1 MTLRKQVRTRSG
13 AGQAAVALAA
23 VLAAGLLVSQESP
36 LERVGQLKD
45 GGFLLNSGWVL
56 RPAGEQV
63 PVDTLPMRAAASKDG
78 RFLLVLNAGYKP
90 PSISVIEVATKKEIK
105 RVPVADAWLGLTFS
119 PSGKDVYAGG
129 GSQGK
134 VFEFHF
140 AADTGELTPGREMNA
155 VADPANKG
163 LTFIGDV
170 AISPDGR
177 LLYAADLYTD
187 SIALINLQSATLI
200 ERWKTGKR
208 PYRILMLPGGKNFLV
223 SGWGDASVYLHDA
236 NSGGVISVTRV
247 AQHPTD
253 MIFLNKPAPT
263 DEGQESPY
271 RARLFVA
278 AANTNNVYTFGAADN
293 GEFKPLEAINTA
305 LTPLQPLGMTPSA
318 LALSNDQKRLYIA
331 CSDGNT
337 VAVADITTPRSRVLG
352 FIPTG
357 WYPTSIATLADD
369 TLVIV
374 NGKGLGSHPNTHGPN
389 PSKRAAPAYVAN
401 SEVEYVGRIQTG
413 TVGFVPAPTEEQLV
427 AFTETVRLN
436 SPYRDDRQR
445 ERVVGPQSGLFV
457 KSGEHAS
464 PIQHVIYIIKENRTY
479 DQVLGD
485 IGKGNSDPSLTLFG
499 ENVTPNLHQIARDFI
514 LYDNFY
520 ENSDVS
526 ADGHNWAAAAIAPDY
541 TVKLWPNSYAQRRK
555 TYDYEGGEPAN
566 SPPAGYIWN
575 NALAAGVTVRN
586 YGDWAVNIPLGEVKE
601 GRQIGAVRDSSLK
614 AITDMNYRGFDL
626 NYPDVERSK
635 EFLREWKEFDDQ
647 GKAPQLMVVRMGNDH
662 TQGAAAGKLSP
673 LSYAADNDYAVGM
686 LVDGVSHSKL
696 WGSTA
701 IFVIEDD
708 AQNGPDHVDCH
719 RSTAYVIS
727 AFTRRGVVD
736 STMYNQMSVLHT
748 IEGLLGMHPLT
759 QFDAAAMPM
768 FGSFSAQPDA
778 RPWTALLPKTA
789 LTDRNPANGQGAK
802 ESARLDFSD
811 ADKADDDELNE
822 ILWHAIRKT
831 EMPPPVVSI
840 FGSRSALQSERIH

>member
-1 MTLRKQVRTRSG
+1 MKSLVNLLKWPDV
-13 AGQAAVALAA
+13 AQAAVALAM
-23 VLAAGLLVSQESP
+23 VLTAGLLVSQEKPPVRVGP
-36 LERVGQLKD
+36 LED

-56 RPAGEQV
+56 RPTGEQV
-63 PVDTLPMRAAASKDG
+63 PVDTLPMRSALSKDG
-78 RFLLVLNAGYKP
+78 RYLLVLNAGYKQ
-90 PSISVIEVATKKEIK
+90 PSISVIEMATKKETK
-105 RVPVADAWLGLTFS
+105 RVPMADAWLGLTFS
-119 PSGKDVYAGG
+119 PSGKEVYAGG
-129 GSQGK
+129 GSRAK
-134 VFEFHF
+134 VYEFHF
-140 AADTGELTPGREMNA
+140 AAETGDLTPGREMNA

-163 LTFIGDV
+163 LSFIGDV

-187 SIALINLQSATLI
+187 SIAVINLQSATLI

-236 NSGGVISVTRV
+236 NSGGVVSVTRV

-253 MIFLNKPAPT
+253 MLWLGKPAPVEE
-263 DEGQESPY
+263 DKESPY

-278 AANTNNVYTFGAADN
+278 AANTNNVYTFGATSS
-293 GEFKPLEAINTA
+293 GELKPLEAISTA
-305 LTPLQPLGMTPSA
+305 LTPFQPLGMTPSA
-318 LALSNDQKRLYIA
+318 LALSNDQKRLFIA
-331 CSDGNT
+331 CSDGNAL
-337 VAVADITTPRSRVLG
+337 AVADITAPHSRVLG

-357 WYPTSIATLADD
+357 WYPTAVATLPDD
-369 TLVIV
+369 TLLIL
-374 NGKGLGSHPNTHGPN
+374 NGKGLGSHPNPHGPN

-401 SEVEYVGRIQTG
+401 SEIEYVGRIQTG
-413 TVGFVPAPTEEQLV
+413 TVGFVPAPSDEQLKG
-427 AFTETVRLN
+427 FTETVRMN

-457 KSGEHAS
+457 KSGEHQS

-499 ENVTPNLHQIARDFI
+499 EAVTPNLHQIARDFI

-541 TVKLWPNSYAQRRK
+541 TVKLWPNSYAQRRR

-566 SPPAGYIWN
+566 TPPAGYIWN
-575 NALAAGVTVRN
+575 NALAAGITVRN
-586 YGDWAVNIPLGEVKE
+586 YGDWAVNIPLSDVKD
-601 GRQIGAVRDSSLK
+601 GRQIGALRDPALK
-614 AITDMNYRGFDL
+614 EVTDMNYRAFDL
-626 NYPDVERSK
+626 NYPDVDRSK
-635 EFLREWKEFDDQ
+635 EFLREWKEFEQKGD
-647 GKAPQLMVVRMGNDH
+647 APQLMVLRMGNDH
-662 TQGAAAGKLSP
+662 TQGAASGKLSP

-701 IFVIEDD
+701 IFIIEDD
-708 AQNGPDHVDCH
+708 AQNGPDHVDSH
-719 RSTAYVIS
+719 RSTAYVVS
-727 AFTRRGVVD
+727 PYTRRGVVD

-748 IEGLLGMHPLT
+748 IEGLLGIHPMT

-778 RPWTALLPKTA
+778 RPWSVLQPKTS
-789 LTDRNPANGQGAK
+789 LTEHNPGSGAGAK

-811 ADKADDDELNE
+811 ADLADDDELNA
-822 ILWHAIRKT
+822 ILWRAIKKT

-840 FGSRSALQSERIH
+840 FGSSGGR

>member
-1 MTLRKQVRTRSG
+1 MKFLMKLWKWPDV
-13 AGQAAVALAA
+13 AQAAVALTA
-23 VLAAGLLVSQESP
+23 VLTAVLLVSEETPPTQ
-36 LERVGQLKD
+36 VGPLKD

-63 PVDTLPMRAAASKDG
+63 PVDTLPMRSALSKDG
-78 RFLLVLNAGYKP
+78 RYLLVLNAGYKQ
-90 PSISVIEVATKKEIK
+90 PSISVIEVATKKETK
-105 RVPVADAWLGLTFS
+105 RVTMDDAWLGLTFS
-119 PSGKDVYAGG
+119 PSGKEVYAGG
-129 GSQGK
+129 GSRAK
-134 VFEFHF
+134 VYEFHF
-140 AADTGELTPGREMNA
+140 AAETGDLTPGREMNA
-155 VADPANKG
+155 VADPTNKG
-163 LTFIGDV
+163 LSFIGDV

-187 SIALINLQSATLI
+187 SIAVINLQSATLI

-236 NSGGVISVTRV
+236 NSGGVVSVTRV

-253 MIFLNKPAPT
+253 MLWLGKPAPV
-263 DEGQESPY
+263 DEDAESPY

-278 AANTNNVYTFGAADN
+278 AANTNNVYAFGATTN
-293 GEFKPLEAINTA
+293 GEFKPLEAISTS
-305 LTPLQPLGMTPSA
+305 LTPFQPFGMTPSA
-318 LALSNDQKRLYIA
+318 LALSNDLKRLFIA

-337 VAVADITTPRSRVLG
+337 VAVADITASHSRVLG

-357 WYPTSIATLADD
+357 WYPTSVAVMPGDS
-369 TLVIV
+369 LVIL
-374 NGKGLGSHPNTHGPN
+374 NGRGLGSHPNPHGPN
-389 PSKRAAPAYVAN
+389 PSMRAAPAYLAN
-401 SEVEYVGRIQTG
+401 SEIEYVGRIQTG
-413 TVGFVPAPTEEQLV
+413 TAGFVPAPTEEQLT
-427 AFTETVRLN
+427 AFTGTVRMN
-436 SPYRDDRQR
+436 SPYKDDRQR
-445 ERVVGPQSGLFV
+445 GRVAGPQSGLFV
-457 KSGEHAS
+457 KSGEHQS

-499 ENVTPNLHQIARDFI
+499 ETVTPNLHQIARDFI

-526 ADGHNWAAAAIAPDY
+526 ADGHNWATAGIAPDY
-541 TVKLWPNSYAQRRK
+541 TVKLWPNSYAQRRR

-586 YGDWAVNIPLGEVKE
+586 YGDWAVNIPLSDVKD
-601 GRQIGAVRDSSLK
+601 GRQIGVLK
-614 AITDMNYRGFDL
+614 DPALKEVTDLKYRAFDL
-626 NYPDVERSK
+626 NYADVERSK
-635 EFLREWKEFDDQ
+635 EFLSEWKEFDQKGD
-647 GKAPQLMVVRMGNDH
+647 APQLLVVRMGNDH
-662 TQGAAAGKLSP
+662 TQGAAPGKLSP

-701 IFVIEDD
+701 IFIIEDD
-708 AQNGPDHVDCH
+708 AQNGPDHVDSH
-719 RSTAYVIS
+719 RSTAYVVS
-727 AFTRRGVVD
+727 PYTRRGVVD

-748 IEGLLGMHPLT
+748 IEGLLGIHPMT
-759 QFDAAAMPM
+759 QFDASAVPM

-778 RPWTALLPKTA
+778 RPWSVLQPKTS
-789 LTDRNPANGQGAK
+789 LTDHNPGRGAGAK
-802 ESARLDFSD
+802 ESARLDFSG
-811 ADKADDDELNE
+811 ADLADDDELNA
-822 ILWHAIRKT
+822 ILWRVIKKT

-840 FGSRSALQSERIH
+840 FGSHAGR

>member
-1 MTLRKQVRTRSG
+1 MKSLKAVWQKQRMW
-13 AGQAAVALAA
+13 QAAIALGA
-23 VLAAGLLVSQESP
+23 VLAASLLVSQESP
-36 LERVGQLKD
+36 VERVGPLKD

-63 PVDTLPMRAAASKDG
+63 PVDTLPIRSAISKDG

-90 PSISVIEVATKKEIK
+90 PSISVIDVASKKELK
-105 RVPVADAWLGLTFS
+105 RVPVADAWLGLAFS
-119 PSGKDVYAGG
+119 PSGKEIYVGG
-129 GSQGK
+129 GSRAK

-140 AADTGELTPGREMNA
+140 AADTGDLTPGREMNA

-163 LTFIGDV
+163 LSFIGDV

-187 SIALINLQSATLI
+187 SIAVINLQSATLI
-200 ERWKTGKR
+200 EHWKTGKR
-208 PYRILMLPGGKNFLV
+208 PYRILLLPGGKNFLV
-223 SGWGDASVYLHDA
+223 SGWADGSVYLHDA
-236 NSGGVISVTRV
+236 NNGGVVSVTRV
-247 AQHPTD
+247 APHPTD

-263 DEGQESPY
+263 DEDKESPY

-278 AANTNNVYTFGAADN
+278 AANTNNVYTFGANSN

-305 LTPLQPLGMTPSA
+305 LTPFQPLGMTPSS
-318 LALSNDQKRLYIA
+318 LALSNDLKRVFIA

-337 VAVADITTPRSRVLG
+337 VAVADITGPHSRVLG

-357 WYPTSIATLADD
+357 WYPTSVQTLADD
-369 TLVIV
+369 SLVIL
-374 NGKGLGSHPNTHGPN
+374 NGKGLGSRPNPNGPN
-389 PSKRAAPAYVAN
+389 PTKRAAPAYVGG
-401 SEVEYVGRIQTG
+401 SQIEYVGRIQTG
-413 TVGFVPAPTEEQLV
+413 TAGFVPAPTEEQLA
-427 AFTETVRLN
+427 AFTETVRAN
-436 SPYRDDRQR
+436 SPYRDDKQR
-445 ERVVGPQSGLFV
+445 DRVVGPQSGLFV
-457 KSGEHAS
+457 KFGEHAS

-526 ADGHNWAAAAIAPDY
+526 AEGHNWAAAAIAPDY

-555 TYDYEGGEPAN
+555 TYDYEGGELAN
-566 SPPAGYIWN
+566 SPPTGYIWN

-586 YGDWAVNIPLGEVKE
+586 YGDWASNIPLKDVKD
-601 GRQIGAVRDSSLK
+601 GRQIGAVRDPALK
-614 AITDMNYRGFDL
+614 PITDMNYRAFDL

-635 EFLREWKEFDDQ
+635 EFLREWASFDQKGD
-647 GKAPQLMVVRMGNDH
+647 APQLLVVRMGNDH

-686 LVDGVSHSKL
+686 LIDGVSHSKL
-696 WGSTA
+696 WGTTA
-701 IFVIEDD
+701 IFITEDD

-719 RSTAYVIS
+719 RSTAYVVS
-727 AFTRRGVVD
+727 PYTRRGVVD

-748 IEGLLGMHPLT
+748 VEGLLGIHPMT

-778 RPWTALLPKTA
+778 RPWTVLQPKTP
-789 LTDRNPANGQGAK
+789 LTDHNPGDTEAAK

-822 ILWHAIRKT
+822 ILWRAIKKT

-840 FGSRSALQSERIH
+840 FGTHNGR

>member
-1 MTLRKQVRTRSG
+1 MKSLMKLLKWPDV
-13 AGQAAVALAA
+13 AQAAAALAA
-23 VLAAGLLVSQESP
+23 VLTAGLLVSQETP
-36 LERVGQLKD
+36 LVQVGPLKD

-63 PVDTLPMRAAASKDG
+63 AVDTLPMRSALSKDG
-78 RFLLVLNAGYKP
+78 RFLLVLNAGYKQ
-90 PSISVIEVATKKEIK
+90 PSISVIEMATKKETA

-119 PSGKDVYAGG
+119 PSGKEVYAGG
-129 GSQGK
+129 GSRAK
-134 VFEFHF
+134 VYEFHF
-140 AADTGELTPGREMNA
+140 AAETGELTPAREMNG

-163 LTFIGDV
+163 LSFIGDV

-177 LLYAADLYTD
+177 LLYAADLFTD
-187 SIALINLQSATLI
+187 SIAVINLQSATLI
-200 ERWKTGKR
+200 ERWKTGRR

-253 MIFLNKPAPT
+253 MLWLGKPAPVEE
-263 DEGQESPY
+263 DNESPY

-278 AANTNNVYTFGAADN
+278 AANTNNVYTFGATSN
-293 GEFKPLEAINTA
+293 GEFKPLEAISTA
-305 LTPLQPLGMTPSA
+305 LTPFQPFGMTPSA
-318 LALSNDQKRLYIA
+318 LALSNDLKRLFIA

-337 VAVADITTPRSRVLG
+337 VAVADITAPHSRVLG

-357 WYPTSIATLADD
+357 WYPTSVATMADD
-369 TLVIV
+369 SLVIL
-374 NGKGLGSHPNTHGPN
+374 NGKGLGSHPNPHGPN

-401 SEVEYVGRIQTG
+401 SEIEYVGRIQTG
-413 TVGFVPAPTEEQLV
+413 TVGFVPPPTDEQLT
-427 AFTETVRLN
+427 AFTETVRTN
-436 SPYRDDRQR
+436 SPYKDDRQR

-457 KSGEHAS
+457 KSGEHQS
-464 PIQHVIYIIKENRTY
+464 PIRHVIYIIKENRTY

-526 ADGHNWAAAAIAPDY
+526 ADGHNWATSGIAPDY

-586 YGDWAVNIPLGEVKE
+586 YGDWAVNIPLSDVRD
-601 GRQIGAVRDSSLK
+601 GRQIGALRDPALK
-614 AITDMNYRGFDL
+614 DVTDLKYRAFDL

-635 EFLREWKEFDDQ
+635 EFLSEWKEFDQKGD
-647 GKAPQLMVVRMGNDH
+647 APQLMVLRMGNDH

-673 LSYAADNDYAVGM
+673 LSYAADNDLAVGM

-696 WGSTA
+696 WSSTA
-701 IFVIEDD
+701 IFIIEDD
-708 AQNGPDHVDCH
+708 AQNGPDHVDSH

-727 AFTRRGVVD
+727 PYTRRGVVD

-748 IEGLLGMHPLT
+748 IEGVLGIHPMT
-759 QFDAAAMPM
+759 QFDAAAVPM
-768 FGSFSAQPDA
+768 FGSFSAQPNA
-778 RPWTALLPKTA
+778 QPWSVLQPKTS
-789 LTDRNPANGQGAK
+789 LTEHNPGNNAGAK

-811 ADKADDDELNE
+811 ADLADDDELNA
-822 ILWHAIRKT
+822 ILWRAIKKT
-831 EMPPPVVSI
+831 EMPPPVVSM
-840 FGSRSALQSERIH
+840 FGSRAGR

>member
-1 MTLRKQVRTRSG
+1 MKSSMKLLKWPDV
-13 AGQAAVALAA
+13 AQAAAALAL
-23 VLAAGLLVSQESP
+23 VLTTGLLVSQESP
-36 LERVGQLKD
+36 LLHVGPLKD

-63 PVDTLPMRAAASKDG
+63 AVDTLPIRSALSKDG
-78 RFLLVLNAGYKP
+78 RYLLVLNAGYKQ

-105 RVPVADAWLGLTFS
+105 RVTVDDAWLGLTFS
-119 PSGKDVYAGG
+119 PSGKEVYAGG
-129 GSQGK
+129 GSQAK
-134 VFEFHF
+134 VYEFHF
-140 AADTGELTPGREMNA
+140 APETGDLTPGRAMNA
-155 VADPANKG
+155 VADPAKKG
-163 LTFIGDV
+163 LSFIGDV

-177 LLYAADLYTD
+177 LLYAADLFTD
-187 SIALINLQSATLI
+187 SIAVINLQSATLI

-236 NSGGVISVTRV
+236 NSGGVVSVTRV

-253 MIFLNKPAPT
+253 MLWLSKPAPVEE
-263 DEGQESPY
+263 DQESPY

-278 AANTNNVYTFGAADN
+278 AANTNNVYAFGATSN
-293 GEFKPLEAINTA
+293 GEFRPLEAISTA
-305 LTPLQPLGMTPSA
+305 LTPFQPFGMTPSS
-318 LALSNDQKRLYIA
+318 LAISSDLKRLFIA
-331 CSDGNT
+331 CSDGNA
-337 VAVADITTPRSRVLG
+337 VAVADITAPHSRVLG

-357 WYPTSIATLADD
+357 WYPTSVATMPDNS
-369 TLVIV
+369 LVIV
-374 NGKGLGSHPNTHGPN
+374 NGKGLGSRPNPNGPN

-401 SEVEYVGRIQTG
+401 SEIEYVGRIQTG
-413 TVGFVPAPTEEQLV
+413 TVGFVPAPTDEQLTV
-427 AFTETVRLN
+427 FTETVRMN
-436 SPYRDDRQR
+436 SAYKDDRQR

-457 KSGEHAS
+457 KSGEHQS
-464 PIQHVIYIIKENRTY
+464 PIRHVIYIIKENRTY

-520 ENSDVS
+520 ENADVS
-526 ADGHNWAAAAIAPDY
+526 AEGHNWAAAGIAPDY
-541 TVKLWPNSYAQRRK
+541 TVKLWPNTYAQRRK

-575 NALAAGVTVRN
+575 NAMAAGVTVRN
-586 YGDWAVNIPLGEVKE
+586 YGDWAVNVPLNSVKE
-601 GRQIGAVRDSSLK
+601 GRQIGSLRDPALK
-614 AITDMNYRGFDL
+614 DVTDLNYRAFDL

-635 EFLREWKEFDDQ
+635 EFLSEWKQFDQEGD
-647 GKAPQLMVVRMGNDH
+647 APQLMVLRMGNDH
-662 TQGAAAGKLSP
+662 TEGAAPGKLSP

-696 WGSTA
+696 WSSTA
-701 IFVIEDD
+701 IFIIEDD

-727 AFTRRGVVD
+727 PYTRRGVVD
-736 STMYNQMSVLHT
+736 STMYNQMSVLLS
-748 IEGLLGMHPLT
+748 IEGLLGIHPMT
-759 QFDAAAMPM
+759 QFDAAATPM
-768 FGSFSAQPDA
+768 FGSFSAQPDT
-778 RPWTALLPKTA
+778 RPWSVLQPKTS
-789 LTDRNPANGQGAK
+789 LTDHNPADGAGAK

-811 ADKADDDELNE
+811 ADLADDDELNA
-822 ILWHAIRKT
+822 ILWHAIKKT

-840 FGSRSALQSERIH
+840 FGSRGGR